1 MSQFWNAVEEAL
13 EEKSLS
19 PKEVLENSGSLL
31 EELALRTMEIIP
43 WPCSFG
49 VENPGMIHPV
59 DDGESFVL
67 MDAAI
72 STGLDLHI
80 TTFSPR
86 ERVIE
91 VLTSLSD
98 NQGED

>member
-1 MSQFWNAVEEAL
+1 MSQFWNAVEQAL

-31 EELALRTMEIIP
+31 EELVLRTMEIIP

-59 DDGESFVL
+59 NDGEMFIV
-67 MDAAI
+67 MDVGD
-72 STGLDLHI
+72 TQGVLHI
-80 TTFSPR
+80 TNFHPG
-86 ERVIE
+86 ERVQE
-91 VLTSLSD
+91 VLELLSD
-98 NQGED
+98 NQVEE

>member
-19 PKEVLENSGSLL
+19 PKDVLENSGSLL
-31 EELALRTMEIIP
+31 EELALRVMEIIP

-59 DDGESFVL
+59 NDGESFVV
-67 MDAAI
+67 MDTAH
-72 STGLDLHI
+72 TQNVLNI
-80 TTFSPR
+80 TNFLPT
-86 ERVIE
+86 ERVRE
-91 VLTSLSD
+91 VLELLSN
-98 NQGED
+98 NQVEE

>member
-1 MSQFWNAVEEAL
+1 MSKFWDAVEQAL

-19 PKEVLENSGSLL
+19 PADVLEDSGSLL

-59 DDGESFVL
+59 NDGESFVV
-67 MDAAI
+67 MDAGDAR
-72 STGLDLHI
+72 GALHV
-80 TTFSPR
+80 TNFLPT
-86 ERVIE
+86 ERVRE
-91 VLTSLSD
+91 ALELLSD
-98 NQGED
+98 NQVEE

>member
-1 MSQFWNAVEEAL
+1 MSKFWEAVEEAVVEKGVGAMSIL
-13 EEKSLS
+13 EDDLYLD
-19 PKEVLENSGSLL
+19 EVVV
-31 EELALRTMEIIP
+31 RVMEIIP

-49 VENPGMIHPV
+49 VGNPGLIHPV

-67 MDAAI
+67 MDAAS

>member
-31 EELALRTMEIIP
+31 EELVLRTMEIIP
-43 WPCSFG
+43 WPCTFG

-59 DDGESFVL
+59 NDGESFVV
-67 MDAAI
+67 
-72 STGLDLHI
+72 LDVGHTQDGLHI
-80 TTFSPR
+80 TNFLVA
-86 ERVIE
+86 ERVQE
-91 VLTSLSD
+91 VLVALAN
-98 NQGED
+98 NQVEE